1 MKVQRTFTNPHP
13 SGFQVPGYAGHF
25 FLERLPSSGA
35 QLLSYFYLYGVD
47 MKQSQSVWLNTLSA
61 IVLVSLAAGS
71 QASEISDGLSGLP
84 VAEIQKELESVP
96 PAVRANMSRD
106 QMARF
111 ISNVLI
117 DRRMEKAALAAG
129 TANLPEVR
137 ASVARATRDIV
148 VRAFI
153 DGETKKLTQTLPDLE
168 GLAKERYEVN
178 KASYVIPEAIRVAHI
193 LLTVNAEK
201 PESTDEVVRAKAE
214 KLLTELREGGDFG
227 ALAQKHSEDPG
238 SSRSKGELPG
248 WAEKGKLVPP
258 FEEAAYALKPG
269 EVSGLVRTR
278 FGYHII
284 KLLEKR
290 EARQQTFEEVKEP
303 ILTALRNEFLGG
315 KRAEWNKAF
324 QGNKPIMLD
333 DATLEALKKP

>member
-1 MKVQRTFTNPHP
+1 
-13 SGFQVPGYAGHF
+13 
-25 FLERLPSSGA
+25 
-35 QLLSYFYLYGVD
+35 

-61 IVLVSLAAGS
+61 IVLLSLAAGS
-71 QASEISDGLSGLP
+71 HASEISDGLSGLP
-84 VAEIQKELESVP
+84 LAEIQKELESVP
-96 PAVRANMSRD
+96 AAIRANMSRD

-117 DRRMEKAALAAG
+117 DRRMEKAAMAAG

-137 ASVARATRDIV
+137 ASIARASRDIV
-148 VRAFI
+148 VRAFV

-178 KASYVIPEAIRVAHI
+178 KASYVVPEAIRVAHI
-193 LLTVNAEK
+193 LLKVNAED
-201 PESTDEVVRAKAE
+201 PESTDAVVRAKAE

-227 ALAQKHSEDPG
+227 ELAQKHSEDPG

-269 EVSGLVRTR
+269 EMSGLVRTR
-278 FGYHII
+278 FGYHVI

-290 EARQQTFEEVKEP
+290 EARQQPFEEVKEP
-303 ILTALRNEFLGG
+303 ILTALRNEFLGR
-315 KRAEWNKAF
+315 KRAEWTKAF
-324 QGNKPIMLD
+324 QGDKPIVLD
-333 DATLEALKKP
+333 DATLEALRKP

>member
-1 MKVQRTFTNPHP
+1 MRKSQTVWLKALNFM
-13 SGFQVPGYAGHF
+13 V
-25 FLERLPSSGA
+25 
-35 QLLSYFYLYGVD
+35 LLS
-47 MKQSQSVWLNTLSA
+47 
-61 IVLVSLAAGS
+61 LATGS
-71 QASEISDGLSGLP
+71 YANEISDGLSGLP
-84 VAEIQKELESVP
+84 LAEIQKELQSVP
-96 PAVRANMSRD
+96 LAIRANMSRD

-111 ISNVLI
+111 VSNVLI

-137 ASVARATRDIV
+137 AAIARATRDLVI
-148 VRAFI
+148 RAFA
-153 DGETKKLTQTLPDLE
+153 DGEAKKLAKTLPNLE

-193 LLTVNAEK
+193 LFLVNAEE
-201 PESTDEVVRAKAE
+201 PEKIDGVVRVKAE
-214 KLLTELREGGDFG
+214 KLLTEIRNGGDFG
-227 ALAQKHSEDPG
+227 ALAKEHSEDRG

-248 WAEKGKLVPP
+248 WSEKGKLVPP

-269 EVSGLVRTR
+269 EISGLVRSR

-290 EARQQTFEEVKEP
+290 EARQQPFEEVKEP
-303 ILTALRNEFLGG
+303 IVSALHNEFLGK
-315 KRAEWNKAF
+315 KRAEWTKTF
-324 QGNKPIMLD
+324 QGDKPIVLD

>member
-1 MKVQRTFTNPHP
+1 MLRRAKTIRSVAFADKPAERKHFLFT
-13 SGFQVPGYAGHF
+13 
-25 FLERLPSSGA
+25 
-35 QLLSYFYLYGVD
+35 LYGED
-47 MKQSQSVWLNTLSA
+47 MKKSQTVWIKPWNMLGAMAL
-61 IVLVSLAAGS
+61 LSLAAGS
-71 QASEISDGLSGLP
+71 HAVEISDGLDGAP
-84 VAEIQKELESVP
+84 IAEIREELKSVP
-96 PAVRANMSRD
+96 PDIRANMSRE
-106 QMARF
+106 QVSRF
-111 ISNVLI
+111 ISNMLI

-129 TANLPEVR
+129 TADLPEVR
-137 ASVARATRDIV
+137 AGIARASRNVV
-148 VRAFI
+148 VRAFA
-153 DGETKKLTQTLPDLE
+153 DAEAKKLAQTLPDLD

-193 LLTVNAEK
+193 LLTVNVEN
-201 PESTDEVVRAKAE
+201 PESSDEVVRAKAE
-214 KLLTELREGGDFG
+214 RLLAELRDGADFG
-227 ALAQKHSEDPG
+227 ELAQKHSEDRG

-248 WAEKGKLVPP
+248 WSEKGKLVPP

-290 EARQQTFEEVKEP
+290 EARQQTFEEVKES
-303 ILTALRNEFLGG
+303 IVSALRNEFLGS

-324 QGNKPIMLD
+324 LGNKPIVLD